1 MIETGRK
8 KFLALIAIS
17 LLIAPRLSQAQ
28 ITPDLVEAAKK
39 EGEVMFYGAITVNSS
54 KAMGDAFEKKYG
66 IKLQHWRG
74 DATEL
79 INRALAEARAGK
91 PAFDVTLGNEVV
103 MTTLDQKKLF
113 AVFDPPAAKGYPKQ
127 FLDPDKRM
135 TPWRVL
141 PYGLNYNHQILKAE
155 EAPKTWEDLLAP
167 KWKGKFGM
175 ANPGIHVTTLQFVI
189 NLDKLLGAKWLNVVE
204 GWAKQ
209 EPRLGRS
216 LADTIQPLTSGEVPV
231 AIGYIKDKFQYPG
244 PIEYVR
250 MNKYLASLSFAA
262 INRQAPHPN
271 AARLFTDFFLGAESQ
286 RIFGGFGEY
295 VFHPEADH
303 KFKKDVKDDLSLRL
317 KTICNHLSKADFATL
332 VGDMTREQLRGERIP
347 GRKASPC

>member
-17 LLIAPRLSQAQ
+17 LLIASRLSQAQ

-54 KAMGDAFEKKYG
+54 KAIGDAFEKKYG

-141 PYGLNYNHQILKAE
+141 PYGLNYNHQMLKAE

-303 KFKKDVKDDLSLRL
+303 KFKKDVKDDQIVVMRL
-317 KTICNHLSKADFATL
+317 PSNEELESWSRKF
-332 VGDMTREQLRGERIP
+332 REMFR
-347 GRKASPC
+347 

>member
-1 MIETGRK
+1 MIETDRK

-54 KAMGDAFEKKYG
+54 KAIGDAFEKKYG

-113 AVFDPPAAKGYPKQ
+113 AVFDPPAAKDYPKQ

-141 PYGLNYNHQILKAE
+141 PYGLNYNHQMLKAE

-189 NLDKLLGAKWLNVVE
+189 NLDRLLGAKWLNVVE

-303 KFKKDVKDDLSLRL
+303 KFKKDVKDDQIVVMRL
-317 KTICNHLSKADFATL
+317 PSHEELESWSRKF
-332 VGDMTREQLRGERIP
+332 REMFR
-347 GRKASPC
+347 

>member
-1 MIETGRK
+1 MVGKARLGLLTT
-8 KFLALIAIS
+8 IAIGMVVVS
-17 LLIAPRLSQAQ
+17 QLAQAQ
-28 ITPDLVEAAKK
+28 VTPELIEAAKK

-54 KAMGDAFEKKYG
+54 KAIGDAFEKKYG
-66 IKLQHWRG
+66 IKLHHWRG

-103 MTTLDQKKLF
+103 MTTLDEKKLF
-113 AVFDPPAAKGYPKQ
+113 AVFDPPAARGYPKQ
-127 FLDPDKRM
+127 FLDLDKRM

-141 PYGLNYNHQILKAE
+141 PYGLNYNHQMLKAE
-155 EAPKTWEDLLAP
+155 EAPKSWEDLLAP
-167 KWKGKFGM
+167 KWKSKFGM
-175 ANPGIHVTTLQFVI
+175 ANPGIHVTTLQFVL
-189 NLDKLLGAKWLNVVE
+189 NLDKLLGTQWLKVVE

-250 MNKYLASLSFAA
+250 LNKYLASLSFVA

-271 AARLFTDFFLGAESQ
+271 AARLFTDFFLGAEPQ

-303 KFKKDVKDDLSLRL
+303 KFKKDVKDEQIVVMRL
-317 KTICNHLSKADFATL
+317 PSNEELESWSKKF
-332 VGDMTREQLRGERIP
+332 REMFR
-347 GRKASPC
+347 

>member
-1 MIETGRK
+1 L
-8 KFLALIAIS
+8 LALIAIS
-17 LLIAPRLSQAQ
+17 LLIVPRLSQAQ
-28 ITPDLVEAAKK
+28 ITPELVEAAKK

-54 KAMGDAFEKKYG
+54 KAIGDAFEKKYG

-103 MTTLDQKKLF
+103 MTTLDDKKLF

-167 KWKGKFGM
+167 KWKRKFGM

-209 EPRLGRS
+209 EPRLAEVWRIRS
-216 LADTIQPLTSGEVPV
+216 S
-231 AIGYIKDKFQYPG
+231 
-244 PIEYVR
+244 R
-250 MNKYLASLSFAA
+250 
-262 INRQAPHPN
+262 
-271 AARLFTDFFLGAESQ
+271 
-286 RIFGGFGEY
+286 
-295 VFHPEADH
+295 
-303 KFKKDVKDDLSLRL
+303 
-317 KTICNHLSKADFATL
+317 
-332 VGDMTREQLRGERIP
+332 
-347 GRKASPC
+347 

>member
-1 MIETGRK
+1 L
-8 KFLALIAIS
+8 LALIAIS
-17 LLIAPRLSQAQ
+17 LLIVPRLSQAQ
-28 ITPDLVEAAKK
+28 ITPELVEAAKK

-54 KAMGDAFEKKYG
+54 KAIGDAFEKKYG

-141 PYGLNYNHQILKAE
+141 PYGLNYNHQMLKAE
-155 EAPKTWEDLLAP
+155 EAPKTWEDLLAA

-303 KFKKDVKDDLSLRL
+303 KFKKDVKDDQIVVMRL
-317 KTICNHLSKADFATL
+317 PSNEELESWSRKF
-332 VGDMTREQLRGERIP
+332 RETFR
-347 GRKASPC
+347 

>member
-17 LLIAPRLSQAQ
+17 LLIASRLSQAQ

-54 KAMGDAFEKKYG
+54 KAIGDAFEKKYG

-141 PYGLNYNHQILKAE
+141 PYGLNYNHQMLKAE

-189 NLDKLLGAKWLNVVE
+189 NLDRLLGAKWLNVVE

-303 KFKKDVKDDLSLRL
+303 KFKKDVKDDQIVVMRL
-317 KTICNHLSKADFATL
+317 PSNEELESWSRKF
-332 VGDMTREQLRGERIP
+332 REMFR
-347 GRKASPC
+347 

>member
-17 LLIAPRLSQAQ
+17 LLIAPRLSLAQ
-28 ITPDLVEAAKK
+28 ITPELVEAAKK

-54 KAMGDAFEKKYG
+54 KAIGDAFEKKYG

-295 VFHPEADH
+295 VFHLEADH
-303 KFKKDVKDDLSLRL
+303 KFKKDVKDDQIVVMRL
-317 KTICNHLSKADFATL
+317 PSNEELESWSRKF
-332 VGDMTREQLRGERIP
+332 REMFR
-347 GRKASPC
+347 

>member
-8 KFLALIAIS
+8 KFLALIAIT

-54 KAMGDAFEKKYG
+54 KAIGDAFEKKYG

-113 AVFDPPAAKGYPKQ
+113 AVFDPPAAKDYPKQ

-303 KFKKDVKDDLSLRL
+303 KFKKDVKDDQIVVMRL
-317 KTICNHLSKADFATL
+317 PSNEELESWSRKF
-332 VGDMTREQLRGERIP
+332 REMFR
-347 GRKASPC
+347 